1 MSSWVH
7 ERFHARARAHL
18 MLNMYYAWME
28 LKGKTKRK
36 EATTPKQTS
45 IYMEGWDQKERHTV
59 STQK

>member
-1 MSSWVH
+1 
-7 ERFHARARAHL
+7 
-18 MLNMYYAWME
+18 MYYAWME